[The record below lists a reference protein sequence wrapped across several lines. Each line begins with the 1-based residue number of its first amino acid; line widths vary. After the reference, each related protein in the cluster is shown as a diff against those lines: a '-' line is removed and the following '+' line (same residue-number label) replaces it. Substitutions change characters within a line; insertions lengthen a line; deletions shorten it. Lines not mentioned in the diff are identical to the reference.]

1 MHPHIFTSMKNKL
14 GLLLLG
20 SAFCMGLNAQLP
32 ERFRSAWHKGHELFE
47 LELYAPAQQR
57 LVKEQSVA
65 TELEVEWQAYRAS
78 LSALQLMN
86 ADAEYLAEDYL
97 QRFPESAFQQS
108 LRIQTADHFFT
119 LRNYQKAENWFN
131 KAPLAGL
138 TPAEQ
143 AEYRFK
149 KAYSQFMIEKD
160 SLALPEFERVA
171 AEESDYKAPATY
183 YAAFIHYTDSQY
195 EASLRGFE
203 LLKNDEQFGAIV
215 PYYLAQIYYKTGRY
229 EELVAVGEALLQQE
243 EVVRRDEV
251 ERLLADAYYRQDQFH
266 QAAIHFE
273 RFKEAGGQ
281 FRQEDRFQMGYAYY
295 RTERYPE
302 AIDAFNKITD
312 AKGPLSQ
319 EAWYYLGDCYLKSG
333 ARAKALN
340 AFEAASQLATSAE
353 LQQEARYLFVK
364 LNYELE
370 GPYLEVGKALRD
382 YMTRYP
388 QPEERIQ
395 ELNALLAN
403 HYIHQR
409 NYPLALEALRKA
421 GSKNAELRAAHQK
434 VAYYQGIQ
442 LLNSGQFSK
451 CKVLFEESRAFAID
465 PQLYALSHYWTAEAL
480 YREEDY
486 TKALEALHTF
496 RESPGAANTSEFLLA
511 EYDLA
516 YCHYRLQE
524 WEKAA
529 ALYRGF
535 SGRYSTE
542 DATRSDARIRAADC
556 YFMLA
561 RYEVAIDFY
570 DQAAKFNSREG
581 DYALLQKANCLGL
594 TGKEQQKIA
603 TLADLQKRFP
613 DSRYAAEASYER
625 ARTLLK
631 LDRNAEAL
639 QAFAH
644 FRQKFPRHP
653 LVRTALLNEGLVFR
667 NMNELDSSAARL
679 RLVVERY
686 PSTEEANEAISFA
699 RLVYADMG
707 RIDAYIDWVQR
718 IDFADVKTA
727 RLDSTLY
734 NSAFEAYA
742 AENCSQANERFAQYL
757 ERFPS
762 GLFLRKVHY
771 LHALCLDKE
780 ENKDKA
786 AQQWEALFQM
796 GEGDHRDA
804 AAFKLGAI
812 AYQDSLFGK
821 ARDYFLQLNEGD
833 DPQLLRESRFFL
845 LRIAVE
851 QKQHDAVIEMANA
864 VLEDVKTAP
873 ERITYTLLQR
883 ARSRFALG
891 RLETARSDY
900 QQLYDQPKGV
910 SAAEAGYHLAR
921 MSYMEGNYQAS
932 IDKVYEAMERTPG
945 FPTWREE
952 SLFLLVENFLA
963 LGDHFQAEYT
973 LDFLEQNGLGEAAT
987 QRAKALRLQ
996 LAATQEQQENEEV
1009 RSQPFKSLQVEDL
1022 PSLELPEEEEEPMQ
1036 LGTQDFPPPP
1046 EEKGQPESAQ
1056 DTQEEIEEAVEK
1068 NEGVESNN
1076 DLDNE

>member
-1 MHPHIFTSMKNKL
+1 MVHSHIFTSMKNKL

-32 ERFRSAWHKGHELFE
+32 ERFRSAWHKGHELYE

-57 LVKEQSVA
+57 LLNEQTA
-65 TELEVEWQAYRAS
+65 EAGLEVEWQAYRAC
-78 LSALQLMN
+78 LSALHLMN
-86 ADAEYLAEDYL
+86 ADAEYLVEDYL
-97 QRFPESAFQQS
+97 HRFPESAYHQPLQ
-108 LRIQTADHFFT
+108 LQTANHFFT
-119 LRNYQKAENWFN
+119 LRNYAKAENWFER
-131 KAPLAGL
+131 ASL
-138 TPAEQ
+138 TALTSAER

-149 KAYSQFMIEKD
+149 KAYAQFMTEKD

-203 LLKNDEQFGAIV
+203 LLKNNEQFGAIV

-229 EELVAVGEALLQQE
+229 EDLVEVGEALLQQE
-243 EVVRRDEV
+243 EVVRRDEI
-251 ERLLADAYYRQDQFH
+251 ERLLADAYYRQDAFQ

-295 RTERYPE
+295 RIERYPE

-319 EAWYYLGDCYLKSG
+319 DAWYYLGDCYLKS
-333 ARAKALN
+333 ASRSKALN
-340 AFEAASQLATSAE
+340 AFEAASQLETSPE
-353 LQQEARYLFVK
+353 IQQEARYLFVK
-364 LNYELE
+364 LNYELD
-370 GPYLEVGKALRD
+370 GPYMEVGKALQD
-382 YMTRYP
+382 YMARYP
-388 QPEERIQ
+388 KPAERVQ

-442 LLNSGQFSK
+442 LLNSGQFTK
-451 CKVLFEESRAFAID
+451 CRALFDESRAYAID
-465 PQLYALSHYWTAEAL
+465 PQLYALSYYWTAEAL

-486 TKALEALHTF
+486 AKAMEALYTF
-496 RESPGAANTSEFLLA
+496 RESAGAVNTSEFLLA

-535 SGRYSTE
+535 SGRYTTE

-561 RYEVAIDFY
+561 RYDVAIDFY
-570 DQAAKFNSREG
+570 EQAAKFNSREG
-581 DYALLQKANCLGL
+581 DYALLQKANCQGL
-594 TGKEQQKIA
+594 TGKELQKIA

-613 DSRYAAEASYER
+613 DSRYAAEAAYER
-625 ARTLLK
+625 AGTLLK

-639 QAFAH
+639 QAFAI
-644 FRQKFPRHP
+644 FRQQFPRHP

-667 NMNELDSSAARL
+667 NMNQLDSSAARL
-679 RLVVERY
+679 RQVVERY

-707 RIDAYIDWVQR
+707 RIDAYIDWVER
-718 IDFADVKTA
+718 IDFADVKAA

-742 AENCSQANERFAQYL
+742 LENCTQANERFAQYL

-780 ENKDKA
+780 GNTQEA

-796 GEGDHRDA
+796 GEGEHRDA
-804 AAFKLGAI
+804 AAFKMGAI
-812 AYQDSLFGK
+812 AYQDSLYGK

-851 QKQHDAVIEMANA
+851 EKQYDAVIEMANT

-873 ERITYTLLQR
+873 ERITYSLLQR
-883 ARSRFALG
+883 ARARFALG
-891 RLETARSDY
+891 RLEAARSDY

-921 MSYMEGNYQAS
+921 ILYMEGSFQAS
-932 IDKVYEAMERTPG
+932 VDKVYEAMERTPG

-963 LGDHFQAEYT
+963 LQDHFQAEYT
-973 LDFLEQNGLGEAAT
+973 LDFLEQNGLGAKAT
-987 QRAKALRLQ
+987 QRANALRQQ
-996 LAATQEQQENEEV
+996 LAATKEQVENEA
-1009 RSQPFKSLQVEDL
+1009 SKMQPFKSLQVEEL
-1022 PSLELPEEEEEPMQ
+1022 PQLELPEEDFEPMNF
-1036 LGTQDFPPPP
+1036 GTQDFPPPP
-1046 EEKGQPESAQ
+1046 SEESMEVEMMDPENG
-1056 DTQEEIEEAVEK
+1056 EENKEEVERN
-1068 NEGVESNN
+1068 NEM
-1076 DLDNE
+1076 DNE